1 MQTKTLRLKAI
12 ALNEDPARRL
22 IGYKPIATV
31 ICCSL
36 WPWGDAVGKTTVYD
50 AFKRACKASGIE
62 NFHFHDLARQ
72 TFAPHLV
79 MAGFDLVTVKELL
92 GHKHINMTLGY
103 SHLIPEH
110 KAPAVA
116 RLGERFKADELKSQN
131 EVVAPELKKRST
143 RFDAE
148 VGTNRNSF
156 W

>member
-1 MQTKTLRLKAI
+1 MPLKEPVRPQESKTSTFMTL
-12 ALNEDPARRL
+12 
-22 IGYKPIATV
+22 
-31 ICCSL
+31 
-36 WPWGDAVGKTTVYD
+36 
-50 AFKRACKASGIE
+50 
-62 NFHFHDLARQ
+62 RQ
-72 TFAPHLV
+72 TFASHLV
-79 MAGFDLVTVKELL
+79 MAGVDLVTVKELL

-156 W
+156 LVRKGRGLGLLNDNAS